1 MRFVKTFEELFFA
14 APRTVWI
21 TTGGH
26 MPRPSQRLLSPAI
39 ITEAAIESVDESGD
53 FTMPGLAA
61 RLKVR
66 PSSLYNHVSG
76 RAEIVE
82 LMRAK
87 LMAGIDVESASGT
100 WSETVAA
107 LAAEYRRSYAAHPR
121 LIPLFTAQTV
131 QAGVAF
137 TLYNAL
143 AQAFDDGGFDPTE
156 TLHAITTVDSFVLG
170 SALDLAAPDVQW
182 ARRWQ
187 HPGKIPNVP
196 TPPSNSACAY

>member
-1 MRFVKTFEELFFA
+1 
-14 APRTVWI
+14 
-21 TTGGH
+21 

-82 LMRAK
+82 LMRAQ
-87 LMAGIDVESASGT
+87 LMAGIDVESASGS
-100 WSETVAA
+100 WSETVSA

-143 AQAFDDGGFDPTE
+143 AQAFADGGFDPAQ

-170 SALDLAAPDVQW
+170 SALDLAAPRCPVGVG
-182 ARRWQ
+182 ARGQRRDE
-187 HPGKIPNVP
+187 GGVGNIREKSRTCRRRLRIR
-196 TPPSNSACAY
+196 ACVY

>member
-1 MRFVKTFEELFFA
+1 
-14 APRTVWI
+14 
-21 TTGGH
+21 

-53 FTMPGLAA
+53 VTMPGLAA

-82 LMRAK
+82 LMRAQ

-143 AQAFDDGGFDPTE
+143 AQAFADGGFDPTE

-182 ARRWQ
+182 ASG
-187 HPGKIPNVP
+187 PEANDAMKAALATSGKNPERADAAFEFGLRVLMAGLIAQAPESTV
-196 TPPSNSACAY
+196 S